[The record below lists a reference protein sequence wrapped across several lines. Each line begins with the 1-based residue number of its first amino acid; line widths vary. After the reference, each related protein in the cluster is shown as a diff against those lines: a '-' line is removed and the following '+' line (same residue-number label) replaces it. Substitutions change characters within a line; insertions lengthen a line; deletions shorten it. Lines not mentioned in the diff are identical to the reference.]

1 MGSGVG
7 QCRTPAQP
15 LQQLLCACP
24 APSETPGRSSPAVP
38 RSGSDTHSGPGHGPA
53 PAPPW
58 RPSAFLTKT
67 QKPRRSSRSAA
78 VSIHSPVRLSSVVS
92 MLILLQRLGRAC
104 WAPCA
109 WWGDHRGAPG
119 VPGTGQ
125 RPGAPGEHLCPR
137 DPQPSLARAL
147 PARRRSSSTRPERL
161 PCPGICPGISPG
173 STEGAQL
180 GAATSALRTPGTVP
194 PHPPLLGSGQP
205 GQCQHCPAVPP
216 IPREPCGPKPS
227 HPRGE
232 RQKETPVPIWLQP
245 PARPSRGH
253 PLGTTVAGWAPE
265 PQPPRGSQGA
275 LGPQLQPR

>member
-1 MGSGVG
+1 
-7 QCRTPAQP
+7 
-15 LQQLLCACP
+15 
-24 APSETPGRSSPAVP
+24 
-38 RSGSDTHSGPGHGPA
+38 
-53 PAPPW
+53 
-58 RPSAFLTKT
+58 
-67 QKPRRSSRSAA
+67 
-78 VSIHSPVRLSSVVS
+78 

-125 RPGAPGEHLCPR
+125 RPGAPGEHLCPW

-216 IPREPCGPKPS
+216 HPQGTLWPQTQPSSGRKAEGNPCPHLAAAPSPAQPGTPPWHHRGWVGTRAPTPLGLTGGSGATAPALLSPRQPL
-227 HPRGE
+227 PRGVWGVCGFPGLPLPLPGTALPWLGV
-232 RQKETPVPIWLQP
+232 RGCRVAGPRACQHPPLPPGVPIWPPQPISQP
-245 PARPSRGH
+245 PGQS
-253 PLGTTVAGWAPE
+253 
-265 PQPPRGSQGA
+265 PPRAQVLLIFKSFCNKSF
-275 LGPQLQPR
+275 